1 MRKLIFL
8 SCLTAGLTA
17 GLLACSGDDTV
28 APVTDSGTDT
38 ATPQDSGK
46 DTGATDSGKDT
57 STPDAA
63 VDSGA
68 DVDAGPQPVN
78 GCTVFV
84 DFTASDAGAPT
95 ITGPSGAAP
104 AQYAPNCIKI
114 KAGASVTW
122 NSAFA
127 SHPLMASGGDTPNP
141 ITTTSTGTTKAFAFP
156 TAGTYGFACQ
166 FHPNSMFGAVMV
178 VP

>member
-1 MRKLIFL
+1 MRKLLFL
-8 SCLTAGLTA
+8 SCLTAGLSA
-17 GLLACSGDDTV
+17 ALAACSSNDAV

-46 DTGATDSGKDT
+46 DTGAPDSGKDS
-57 STPDAA
+57 STPDGA

-78 GCTVFV
+78 DCTVFV
-84 DFTASDAGAPT
+84 DFTAADAGTPT
-95 ITGPSGAAP
+95 ITGPSGALP
-104 AQYAPNCIKI
+104 AQYAPNCIKV

-122 NSAFA
+122 NSTFA
-127 SHPLMASGGDTPNP
+127 SHPLMPSGGDAPNP
-141 ITTTSTGTTKAFAFP
+141 ITLTSTGTTKSFAFP

-166 FHPNSMFGAVMV
+166 FHSLSMFGAVWV